1 MFAMSD
7 DPTERSLWR
16 PVFRLLHDMDE
27 EIARVYADNGIA
39 DLKTN
44 WVPVILKLHARG
56 PMTITELARGLDQTH
71 SAMSQKVAA
80 MRDKE
85 WLTTEPGPDARSKKV
100 RLTAKA
106 EQIADKL
113 AAEWNATETSLE
125 ELETQLPYPLTRVAA
140 DIRQALASKSF
151 HDRIAE
157 KLARDPRWR
166 DAAAELPQKAT
177 GLPNASTT

>member
-1 MFAMSD
+1 MSE

-16 PVFRLLHDMDE
+16 PVFRLLRDIDE
-27 EIARVYADNGIA
+27 EIARVYADNDIA
-39 DLKTN
+39 DLKPG
-44 WVPVILKLHARG
+44 WVTVILRLHARG
-56 PMTITELARGLDQTH
+56 PITITELARGLDQTH

-80 MRDKE
+80 MRDKG

-100 RLTAKA
+100 RLTARA

-140 DIRQALASKSF
+140 DIRQALTSKSF

-166 DAAAELPQKAT
+166 DTALADLPQE
-177 GLPNASTT
+177 S

>member
-1 MFAMSD
+1 MTE

-16 PVFRLLHDMDE
+16 PVFRLLQDMDG
-27 EIARVYADNGIA
+27 EIARVYADNGVA
-39 DLKTN
+39 DLKPN

-56 PMTITELARGLDQTH
+56 PMTIAELARSQDQTH

-80 MRDKE
+80 MRDKG
-85 WLTTEPGPDARSKKV
+85 WLSTEPGPDARSKRV
-100 RLTAKA
+100 RLTARA

-113 AAEWNATETSLE
+113 AAEWNATEASLE

-140 DIRQALASKSF
+140 DIRQALASKTF

-166 DAAAELPQKAT
+166 
-177 GLPNASTT
+177 

>member
-1 MFAMSD
+1 MSE

-80 MRDKE
+80 MRDKG

-106 EQIADKL
+106 EQVADKL

-125 ELETQLPYPLTRVAA
+125 ELEMQLPYPLTRVAA
-140 DIRQALASKSF
+140 DIRQALTSKSF

-166 DAAAELPQKAT
+166 NTALADVPQE
-177 GLPNASTT
+177 S

>member
-1 MFAMSD
+1 M
-7 DPTERSLWR
+7 WR
-16 PVFRLLHDMDE
+16 PVFRLLHNMDD

-56 PMTITELARGLDQTH
+56 PMTIADLARGLDQTH

-80 MRDKE
+80 MRDKG
-85 WLTTEPGPDARSKKV
+85 WLSTEPGPDARSKKV
-100 RLTAKA
+100 RLTVRA

-113 AAEWNATETSLE
+113 AAEWNATEASLE
-125 ELETQLPYPLTRVAA
+125 ELEAQLPYSLTRVAA
-140 DIRQALASKSF
+140 DVRLALANKSF

-157 KLARDPRWR
+157 KLARDPRWH
-166 DAAAELPQKAT
+166 DAAVADLPEDR
-177 GLPNASTT
+177 

>member
-1 MFAMSD
+1 MLIMSD

-16 PVFRLLHDMDE
+16 PVFRLLRDMDE
-27 EIARVYADNGIA
+27 EIARLYADNGIA
-39 DLKTN
+39 DLRPN

-56 PMTITELARGLDQTH
+56 PMTIAELARGLDQTH
-71 SAMSQKVAA
+71 SALSQKVAA
-80 MRDKE
+80 MRGTG
-85 WLTTEPGPDARSKKV
+85 WLITEPGPDARSKKV

-151 HDRIAE
+151 GDRIVE

-166 DAAAELPQKAT
+166 DAAVADLPQE
-177 GLPNASTT
+177 S

>member
-1 MFAMSD
+1 MDD

-27 EIARVYADNGIA
+27 EIARVYSDNGIA

-56 PMTITELARGLDQTH
+56 PMTIGELARGLDQTH
-71 SAMSQKVAA
+71 SALSQKVAA
-80 MRDKE
+80 MRDKG
-85 WLTTEPGPDARSKKV
+85 WLTTEPGPDARSKNV

-106 EQIADKL
+106 AQIADKL
-113 AAEWNATETSLE
+113 AAEWNATETALE
-125 ELETQLPYPLTRVAA
+125 ELEKELRYPLTRVAA
-140 DIRQALASKSF
+140 DIRQALAGKGF

-157 KLARDPRWR
+157 KLDRDPRWR
-166 DAAAELPQKAT
+166 DAEAL
-177 GLPNASTT
+177 

>member
-1 MFAMSD
+1 MTVMTD

-16 PVFRLLHDMDE
+16 PVFRLLHDMDGD
-27 EIARVYADNGIA
+27 IARVYADNGIA

-44 WVPVILKLHARG
+44 WVTVILKLHAHG
-56 PMTITELARGLDQTH
+56 PMTIAELARSLEQTH
-71 SAMSQKVAA
+71 SALSQKVAA
-80 MRDKE
+80 MRGKG
-85 WLTTEPGPDARSKKV
+85 WLSTEPGPDARSKEV

-113 AAEWNATETSLE
+113 AVEWNATETSLE

-140 DIRQALASKSF
+140 DIRQALAGKSF

-166 DAAAELPQKAT
+166 DAAVADPPPER
-177 GLPNASTT
+177 

>member
-1 MFAMSD
+1 VTD
-7 DPTERSLWR
+7 DPTERSMWR
-16 PVFRLLHDMDE
+16 PVFRLLHDMDD

-56 PMTITELARGLDQTH
+56 PMTIADLARSLDNTH

-80 MRDKE
+80 MRDKG
-85 WLTTEPGPDARSKKV
+85 WLTTEPGTDARSKLV
-100 RLTAKA
+100 HLTKKA

-125 ELETQLPYPLTRVAA
+125 ELEAELPYPLTRVAA
-140 DIRQALASKSF
+140 DIKQALARASF
-151 HDRIAE
+151 HQRIAS
-157 KLARDPRWR
+157 KLAEDPRWNEEITSSR
-166 DAAAELPQKAT
+166 R
-177 GLPNASTT
+177 

>member
-1 MFAMSD
+1 MTE

-16 PVFRLLHDMDE
+16 PVFRLLHDMDG

-44 WVPVILKLHARG
+44 WVPVILKLHALG
-56 PMTITELARGLDQTH
+56 PMTIAELARGLDQTH

-80 MRDKE
+80 MRDKS
-85 WLTTEPGPDARSKKV
+85 WLSTGPGPDARSKKV
-100 RLTAKA
+100 RLTARA
-106 EQIADKL
+106 EQIAGKL
-113 AAEWNATETSLE
+113 AAEWDASEASLE
-125 ELETQLPYPLTRVAA
+125 ELEAQLPYPLTRVAA

-151 HDRIAE
+151 HDRITE

-166 DAAAELPQKAT
+166 DAAVADLPQ
-177 GLPNASTT
+177 GR

>member
-1 MFAMSD
+1 MLTMSD

-16 PVFRLLHDMDE
+16 PVVRLLHDMDQD
-27 EIARVYADNGIA
+27 IARVYADNGIA

-44 WVPVILKLHARG
+44 WVAVILKLQARG

-80 MRDKE
+80 MRDKG

-106 EQIADKL
+106 EQIAGKL
-113 AAEWNATETSLE
+113 AAEWNATEMSLE

-151 HDRIAE
+151 HDRIGE
-157 KLARDPRWR
+157 KLARDRRWR
-166 DAAAELPQKAT
+166 DT
-177 GLPNASTT
+177 

>member
-1 MFAMSD
+1 MSD

-27 EIARVYADNGIA
+27 EIARVYADNGIS

-44 WVPVILKLHARG
+44 WVPVILKLDAVG

-71 SAMSQKVAA
+71 SAMSQKIAA
-80 MRDKE
+80 MRDGR
-85 WLTTEPGPDARSKKV
+85 WLTTEPGPDARSKRV

-125 ELETQLPYPLTRVAA
+125 ELESELPYPLTRVAA
-140 DIRQALASKSF
+140 DIRQALARKGF

-157 KLARDPRWR
+157 KLALDPLWR
-166 DAAAELPQKAT
+166 DATNADLPREC
-177 GLPNASTT
+177 

>member
-1 MFAMSD
+1 MFTMSD

-16 PVFRLLHDMDE
+16 PVFRLLHDIDE

-44 WVPVILKLHARG
+44 WVPVILKLHAHG
-56 PMTITELARGLDQTH
+56 PMTIADLARGLDHTH
-71 SAMSQKVAA
+71 SALSQKVAA
-80 MRDKE
+80 MRGKG
-85 WLTTEPGPDARSKKV
+85 WLTTGPGPDARSKKV

-125 ELETQLPYPLTRVAA
+125 ELETQIPYPLTRVAA
-140 DIRQALASKSF
+140 DIRHALASKSF

-157 KLARDPRWR
+157 KLARDPRWH
-166 DAAAELPQKAT
+166 DAAAADLPQE
-177 GLPNASTT
+177 S

>member
-1 MFAMSD
+1 MTG
-7 DPTERSLWR
+7 DPTERSVWR
-16 PVFRLLHDMDE
+16 PVFRLLHDMDG

-44 WVPVILKLHARG
+44 WVPVILRLHARG
-56 PMTITELARGLDQTH
+56 PMTIAELARGLDQTH

-80 MRDKE
+80 MRDKG

-100 RLTAKA
+100 RLTARA
-106 EQIADKL
+106 ERIADKL

-125 ELETQLPYPLTRVAA
+125 ELEAQLPYSLTRVAA
-140 DIRQALASKSF
+140 DIRLALASKSF
-151 HDRIAE
+151 HDRITE

-166 DAAAELPQKAT
+166 DAAVADLPEDR
-177 GLPNASTT
+177 

>member
-1 MFAMSD
+1 MSD

-16 PVFRLLHDMDE
+16 PVFRLLRDMHE

-39 DLKTN
+39 DLKTT

-56 PMTITELARGLDQTH
+56 PMTIAELARGVDQTH

-80 MRDKE
+80 MRAKG

-125 ELETQLPYPLTRVAA
+125 ELEARLPYPLTRVAM
-140 DIRQALASKSF
+140 DIQLALASTSF
-151 HDRIAE
+151 HDRITA
-157 KLARDPRWR
+157 KLARDPRWH
-166 DAAAELPQKAT
+166 DAAGPDLPQDR
-177 GLPNASTT
+177 